1 MTWTF
6 YDANGQEK
14 RAIANIVGPQGPQG
28 IQGPLGPSGSVPV
41 GSAFPSSPVDNQQFD
56 LQESVMSV
64 AGVRW
69 RFVYNT
75 AKSWWE
81 FVGGAPL
88 VASSESPVST
98 ASTTHVNQT
107 DMTIDLPYLGRYDIR
122 VEALLTTAAVSG
134 NAAFLGIGFGTT
146 IGTDNQSA
154 VVGTSGAVAVS
165 GFSSAD
171 CRMDINNPLSLNIK
185 QSLRSSAGS
194 PGTVTATRQRK
205 LIILPVRIPV

>member
-41 GSAFPSSPVDNQQFD
+41 GSSFPSTPVDGEQFD

-69 RFVYNT
+69 RFVYNA

-88 VASSESPVST
+88 IASSDSPVST
-98 ASTTHVNQT
+98 SSTTYVNQS

-122 VEALLTTAAVSG
+122 VEALLQTNAAAG
-134 NAAFLGIGFGTT
+134 NAALISIGFGST
-146 IGTDNQSA
+146 IGSDMQSA
-154 VVGTSGAVAVS
+154 AINTAAAVA
-165 GFSSAD
+165 GLGTATAQT
-171 CRMDINNPLSLNIK
+171 RIDINNPLSLNIK
-185 QSLRSSAGS
+185 QSLRSGATG
-194 PGTVTATRQRK
+194 PGTVTAVRQRK
-205 LIILPVRIPV
+205 LIVLPVRIPV